1 MALSLATW
9 WSFSDLVSS
18 YRFNS
23 VNQWLSDFVVC
34 RLPLDLDAVGAMYQV
49 HPGPVEP
56 ESLGVGPRHL
66 YF

>member
-18 YRFNS
+18 YRSNS
-23 VNQWLSDFVVC
+23 VNQWLSEFVVC
-34 RLPLDLDAVGAMYQV
+34 RIILELDAVGAMSQV
-49 HPGPVEP
+49 HLGPVEP